1 MYIIISKRILCI
13 IYGGIFY
20 CRSFFIRFGYNYII
34 ILYGNETVPWF
45 DALIRMERKTNRHRN
60 RACLA
65 SIFVELTT
73 NLPIYIVGRKVSGV
87 KGG

>member
-1 MYIIISKRILCI
+1 MGVYIIIYTHQSV
-13 IYGGIFY
+13 YYAVFTVE
-20 CRSFFIRFGYNYII
+20 FFTAIHFLYALAII

-65 SIFVELTT
+65 QCFCGANNKLAKRD
-73 NLPIYIVGRKVSGV
+73 IYRGK
-87 KGG
+87 KG